1 MKRSLLPLLLLLTA
15 GNFPLACGRMQVRAQ
30 TVHSRMNPEGNTLEK
45 RFPVPDGFQR
55 VALDTTSFGYYLRQL
70 PLKPDGSTVHH
81 YDGTKKSRSGV
92 YLAVID
98 MEIGTKNLQ
107 QCADAVIRL
116 RSEYLFRQQRYSD
129 IHFNYTNGFRVDYTQ
144 WRNGYRVQVNGNK
157 ATYVK
162 TAEPSSSYAT
172 FRKYLDNIFTYAG
185 TASLVKELK
194 PVAYA
199 DMQPGDVL
207 IRGGSPGHAV
217 LVADMAVNN
226 ATGQKIFLL
235 VQSYMPAQDIQ
246 VLCNP
251 ANSQSAWYV
260 LDAGNPDVIT
270 PEWSFTTSQLYRFP

>member
-172 FRKYLDNIFTYAG
+172 FRQYLDNIFTYAG

-194 PVAYA
+194 PVTY
-199 DMQPGDVL
+199 
-207 IRGGSPGHAV
+207 
-217 LVADMAVNN
+217 ADMAVNS